1 LIERLSR
8 QNADLSAATA
18 GWQAR
23 ALQAEERLLQL
34 AATVERDDDALGSPE
49 RDEADDEEQS
59 AERNAPV
66 DSGGLWARW
75 RQWWNGQSRSG

>member
-34 AATVERDDDALGSPE
+34 AATIERDDDAPGSSVSVEPDDQDVGQGGGDLG
-49 RDEADDEEQS
+49 EQ
-59 AERNAPV
+59 R
-66 DSGGLWARW
+66 GTWARL
-75 RQWWNGQSRSG
+75 RRWWSG